1 VNPETLYAAVVARLK
16 AQVPTVD
23 VHEAQVPDAP
33 TADGSGR
40 VLPYAV
46 VWGSAG
52 WTADQARSI
61 TLDADGALTWPCPIT
76 VAAGDPI
83 WCLRA
88 AHAVRTALDGF
99 RIDGDVLY
107 EQAGTPP
114 MTRDADPT
122 PPRWYVPFT
131 FRIGPTL

>member
-1 VNPETLYAAVVARLK
+1 MIPADLQAAVK
-16 AQVPTVD
+16 AQLEAAVPTID
-23 VHEAQVPDAP
+23 VHEGQVPDNPA
-33 TADGSGR
+33 ADGSGK

-46 VWGSAG
+46 IWGSAG
-52 WTADQARSI
+52 WVPAEARSV
-61 TLDADGALTWPCPIT
+61 TADADGALTWPCPIT

-107 EQAGTPP
+107 EQPGTPP
-114 MTRDADPT
+114 MTRDKDPV